1 MTKEQQERIIKELQ
15 PIIQATKKNR
25 YKDKE

>member
-15 PIIQATKKNR
+15 PIIQAIKKNR